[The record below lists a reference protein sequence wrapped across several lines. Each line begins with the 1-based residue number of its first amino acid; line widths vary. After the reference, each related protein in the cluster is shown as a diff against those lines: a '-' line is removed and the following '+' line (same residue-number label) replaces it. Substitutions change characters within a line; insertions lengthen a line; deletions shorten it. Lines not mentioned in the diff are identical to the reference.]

1 MARKK
6 TSKSKKAAVK
16 KSKKAAG
23 KAARSRSN
31 ASSKSRTPVE
41 FSPSSKGS
49 GPVKPGSGKK
59 RRQERGGASEGEG
72 ASASALSFR
81 ETPGRKPRDIAELTF
96 GKREATATSV
106 GRAEGAGSPADRRR
120 VTDVRQPPWRKICDL
135 LILAADGTEHS
146 GTGWFISP
154 RTLVTAGH
162 CVFVVNSGH
171 PAHGMVRGVRV
182 MPARNGENN
191 PAQSLVGWVDVPRD
205 GLRVHPRWANNRDLG
220 FDYGAIILPPSA
232 PPLGER
238 VGFFGY
244 GHFLDRDLDEST
256 PVLSG
261 YPDDVPEGTQWA
273 ERNRIKELS
282 ATRVFYDIFTASGQ
296 SGSPV
301 FFRNNNRDIACAI
314 HNYGEVPLNSGVR
327 INPDVVAQ
335 LNAWRV

>member
-6 TSKSKKAAVK
+6 TPKSK
-16 KSKKAAG
+16 
-23 KAARSRSN
+23 KAARSRSRGGR
-31 ASSKSRTPVE
+31 KSPKPVE

-49 GPVKPGSGKK
+49 GPAGPVSSKK
-59 RRQERGGASEGEG
+59 QRRERDDAAGGGAT
-72 ASASALSFR
+72 ASALSIR
-81 ETPGRKPRDIAELTF
+81 DTPGRKPRDIAELTF
-96 GKREATATSV
+96 GKREATATAL
-106 GRAEGAGSPADRRR
+106 GTAEAANRSR
-120 VTDVRQPPWRKICDL
+120 VTDVSQPPWRKICDL
-135 LILAADGTEHS
+135 LIVAADGTQHS

-162 CVFVVNSGH
+162 CVFVVNPGH
-171 PAHGMVRGVRV
+171 PAHGLVRGVRV
-182 MPARNGENN
+182 MPARNGETD
-191 PAQSLVGWVDVPRD
+191 PAQSLVGWAEVPRD

-220 FDYGAIILPPSA
+220 FDYGAVILPPSA

-244 GHFLDRDLDEST
+244 GHFLDRDLDESS

-273 ERNRIKELS
+273 ERNRIKELTT
-282 ATRVFYDIFTASGQ
+282 TRVFYDIFTAQGQ

-301 FFRNNNRDIACAI
+301 FFRNNNRDIVCAI
-314 HNYGEVPLNSGVR
+314 HNFGDVPLNSGVR